1 MVIHGVF
8 HRQQGSSSGQV
19 EGIHK
24 TANGGVCGGCIYCGG
39 DVVHVSDVAW
49 QVENKELPCLRT
61 KNW

>member
-24 TANGGVCGGCIYCGG
+24 TANGGVCGGASTVGG
-39 DVVHVSDVAW
+39 M
-49 QVENKELPCLRT
+49 
-61 KNW
+61 